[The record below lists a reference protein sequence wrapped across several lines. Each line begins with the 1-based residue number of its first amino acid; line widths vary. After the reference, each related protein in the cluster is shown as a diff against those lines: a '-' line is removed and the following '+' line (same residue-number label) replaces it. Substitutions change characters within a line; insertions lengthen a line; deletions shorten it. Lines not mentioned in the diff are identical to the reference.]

1 MEMKKFGSQLYKPR
15 KYFHQMT
22 IKELCDHNKI
32 CRSLDKMSYEKIQRL
47 EKLKPDILE
56 RKIKR
61 FLERNNNKK
70 TRKSMLV
77 KSKTRKRK
85 NKKNGKSRKQIKKL
99 FKKSMKRKEIL

>member
-1 MEMKKFGSQLYKPR
+1 
-15 KYFHQMT
+15 
-22 IKELCDHNKI
+22 
-32 CRSLDKMSYEKIQRL
+32 MSFKKIQRL

-77 KSKTRKRK
+77 KVKTRKRISRLLLIRSSTQAIIRTCK
-85 NKKNGKSRKQIKKL
+85 VVGSYWLGKPK
-99 FKKSMKRKEIL
+99 

>member
-1 MEMKKFGSQLYKPR
+1 MEMKKFASPLYKPR
-15 KYFHQMT
+15 KPFYQMT

-32 CRSLDKMSYEKIQRL
+32 CRSLDKMSYKKIQRL

-77 KSKTRKRK
+77 KSKTRKRI
-85 NKKNGKSRKQIKKL
+85 NKKVGKSRKQRKKL
-99 FKKSMKRKEIL
+99 LKKSMKSKEIL